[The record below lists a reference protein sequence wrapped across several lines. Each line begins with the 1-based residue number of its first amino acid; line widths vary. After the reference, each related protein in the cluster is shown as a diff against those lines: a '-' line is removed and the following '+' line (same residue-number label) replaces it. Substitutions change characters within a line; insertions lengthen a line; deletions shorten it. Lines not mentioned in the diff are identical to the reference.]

1 MNAKSILTV
10 VAVFA
15 VLVLGV
21 FYRYYNTGV
30 DSRGATRLMQA
41 IEKNDDL
48 KTTVRLIEKS
58 KDLNVQDKQG
68 RTALFYAAWHAQD
81 PAVVKD
87 LLVGGSNMHVADTAG
102 QTAVMAAAQFNPSAE
117 VLAEFLKN
125 GAHVNATDNQGNTAL
140 ILAAQG
146 NTAPVIKQLLRYRAD
161 PEMKNNAGKTASDVL
176 AENPQLTDQ
185 EKTDYRQA
193 MLVLSILQG
202 SR

>member
-1 MNAKSILTV
+1 MNAKTILTA
-10 VAVFA
+10 VAVA
-15 VLVLGV
+15 VVLVLGV

-48 KTTVRLIEKS
+48 KTTSRLIEKS

-87 LLVGGSNMHVADTAG
+87 LLLGGSNMHIADSAG

-117 VLAEFLKN
+117 VLTEFLKN
-125 GAHVNATDNQGNTAL
+125 GAHVNATDNRGDTAL
-140 ILAAQG
+140 MLAARG
-146 NTAPVIKQLLRYRAD
+146 NSAAVIKQLLRYRAD
-161 PEMKNNAGKTASDVL
+161 PDMKNSAGQTASDAL
-176 AENPQLTDQ
+176 AENPKLTDQ